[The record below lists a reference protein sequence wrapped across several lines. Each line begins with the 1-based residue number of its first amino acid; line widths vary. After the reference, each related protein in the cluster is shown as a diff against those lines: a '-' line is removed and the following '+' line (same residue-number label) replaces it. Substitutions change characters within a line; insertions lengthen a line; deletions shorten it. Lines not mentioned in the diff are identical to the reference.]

1 MTNLNDIF
9 THDSLKASD
18 LQGRDCRVTIAGYE
32 IVDFDDG
39 KKIILSFL
47 KTDKTLVTNKTN
59 ANTIGDMY
67 GAELDYWI
75 GKQITLF
82 PTQVD
87 FGGKSVACIRVRIGQ
102 PQPAPAPTSPLM
114 QPPSASEPPQQPEY
128 IQGDTQGDDGSQI
141 PF

>member
-114 QPPSASEPPQQPEY
+114 QPPPASEPPTQPEY
-128 IQGDTQGDDGSQI
+128 VQGDTQGDDGGI
-141 PF
+141 VPF

>member
-102 PQPAPAPTSPLM
+102 PQPAPAPTPPLM
-114 QPPSASEPPQQPEY
+114 TPPASEPPQQPEY
-128 IQGDTQGDDGSQI
+128 VQGDTQGDDGGI